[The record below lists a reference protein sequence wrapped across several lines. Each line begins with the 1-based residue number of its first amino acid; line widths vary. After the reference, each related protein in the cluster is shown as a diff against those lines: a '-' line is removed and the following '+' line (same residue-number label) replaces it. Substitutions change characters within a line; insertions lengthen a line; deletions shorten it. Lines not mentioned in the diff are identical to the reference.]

1 MMREKLDD
9 SKEWKAVTSDAQR
22 EACSAAVASAVAW
35 FDEEVGFD
43 TNTSQVL
50 VSWVV
55 ELYFGLISV

>member
-22 EACSAAVASAVAW
+22 EACAAAVANAVAW

-43 TNTSQVL
+43 TNTSQVHAH
-50 VSWVV
+50 WFI
-55 ELYFGLISV
+55 ELCFGFIFV

>member
-1 MMREKLDD
+1 MREKLED
-9 SKEWKAVTSDAQR
+9 SKEWKAVTSDAQL
-22 EACSAAVASAVAW
+22 EACSAAVARAVAW
-35 FDEEVGFD
+35 FDKEVGFD